1 MITINS
7 RRQQELQNGPV
18 EEMSTAF
25 ERALAL
31 GLLTE
36 SGAPVSDIVDLVICR
51 AAYEVRTDQSQGET
65 AIRSR

>member
-1 MITINS
+1 
-7 RRQQELQNGPV
+7 LQNSPV

-36 SGAPVSDIVDLVICR
+36 PGAPISDIVDLVICR
-51 AAYEVRTDQSQGET
+51 AAYEVRTEQAQGET
-65 AIRSR
+65 AV